1 MITQEIRDEQNYQNS
16 SPVQKFRKE
25 VGLETRN
32 VLTYAYAFALPL
44 IVVAPKKKEESGQ
57 KRKQKTKDLHK
68 PAKKIKVDKSNPNWN
83 LKKRID
89 IVVLEKDLLFE
100 TRNEVPVISTAAD
113 SHLIR

>member
-1 MITQEIRDEQNYQNS
+1 MITQEIRDDQNYQNN
-16 SPVQKFRKE
+16 SPVQKFRE
-25 VGLETRN
+25 TGRTEFPTRN
-32 VLTYAYAFALPL
+32 VLMLFALL
-44 IVVAPKKKEESGQ
+44 VVVVAPKKEEESGQ
-57 KRKQKTKDLHK
+57 KRKQKTKDPHK

-100 TRNEVPVISTAAD
+100 TRNEVPMISTAAD

>member
-1 MITQEIRDEQNYQNS
+1 MITQEIRDDQNQ
-16 SPVQKFRKE
+16 QKQFPCPE
-25 VGLETRN
+25 IPRN
-32 VLTYAYAFALPL
+32 RQDRIPNKKCAYAFCFIL
-44 IVVAPKKKEESGQ
+44 VVAPKKEEESGQ
-57 KRKQKTKDLHK
+57 KRKQKAKDPHK

-100 TRNEVPVISTAAD
+100 TRNEVPMISTAAD

>member
-1 MITQEIRDEQNYQNS
+1 MTKISKNN
-16 SPVQKFRKE
+16 SPVRKFRE
-25 VGLETRN
+25 TGRTEFPTRN
-32 VLTYAYAFALPL
+32 VLTYAFCFIAL
-44 IVVAPKKKEESGQ
+44 VVAPKKKEESGQ
-57 KRKQKTKDLHK
+57 KRKQKAKDPHK

-100 TRNEVPVISTAAD
+100 TRNEVPMISTAAD

>member
-1 MITQEIRDEQNYQNS
+1 MTKNR
-16 SPVQKFRKE
+16 KFRERGRTEFLFNQK
-25 VGLETRN
+25 R
-32 VLTYAYAFALPL
+32 AYAFALL
-44 IVVAPKKKEESGQ
+44 LVVVVAPKKKEESGQ
-57 KRKQKTKDLHK
+57 KRKQKGKNLHK

-100 TRNEVPVISTAAD
+100 TRNEVPMISSAAD

>member
-1 MITQEIRDEQNYQNS
+1 MTKNR
-16 SPVQKFRKE
+16 KFRERGRTEFRFHQK
-25 VGLETRN
+25 R
-32 VLTYAYAFALPL
+32 AFALL
-44 IVVAPKKKEESGQ
+44 LVVVAPKKREESGQ
-57 KRKQKTKDLHK
+57 KRKQKGKNLHK

-100 TRNEVPVISTAAD
+100 TRNEVPMISSAAD